1 MKTLEKVVMSA
12 NLVLTTIDDSARRMF
27 EVSNDR
33 LGAVVGHKCVY
44 AFLHLSSSH
53 IQVELLTDDG
63 AVKVRCRCTTDY
75 ESDDEHRA
83 ERCTCLC

>member
-1 MKTLEKVVMSA
+1 MKTLEKVVISA

-44 AFLHLSSSH
+44 ASLYLSCIVSTLDADNR
-53 IQVELLTDDG
+53 I
-63 AVKVRCRCTTDY
+63 VKVWCRCTTDY
-75 ESDDEHRA
+75 KLDDEHRA
-83 ERCTCLC
+83 ERRAGVR